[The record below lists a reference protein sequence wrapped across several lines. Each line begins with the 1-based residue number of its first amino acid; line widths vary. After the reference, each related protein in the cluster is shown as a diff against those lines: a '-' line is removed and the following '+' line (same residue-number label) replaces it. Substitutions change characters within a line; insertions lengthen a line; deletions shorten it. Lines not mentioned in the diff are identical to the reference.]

1 MTSSAR
7 PVPAMQAPRRRPLT
21 AFVMAALLAVA
32 GRAEAK
38 AFLSQ
43 EQALR
48 LAFGEGAAS
57 EKKTAYLTQAQ
68 LARAREL
75 AGPGVEV
82 SSALVT
88 RYEGRRDGASL
99 GFAYFD
105 THVVRTL
112 PETLMVVV
120 GPDGAIVRV
129 DVVVFSEPEDY
140 LPRDAW
146 FGQFRGRRLERELSV
161 KRGIHGIT
169 GATLSAQAATDA
181 ARRILAVHQALAES
195 PGTAR

>member
-7 PVPAMQAPRRRPLT
+7 PASTMQAPRRRPLT
-21 AFVMAALLAVA
+21 ALAMAALLAVA

-43 EQALR
+43 EEALR
-48 LAFGEGAAS
+48 LAFGEGAS
-57 EKKTAYLTQAQ
+57 PEKRTAYLTPGQ
-68 LARAREL
+68 LARAREI

-88 RYEGRRDGASL
+88 RYEGRRGGASL

-120 GPDGAIVRV
+120 GPDGAISRV

-146 FGQFRGRRLERELSV
+146 FGQFRGRRLDRELSV

-169 GATLSAQAATDA
+169 GATLSAHAATDA
-181 ARRILAVHQALAES
+181 ARRILAVHQALTES
-195 PGTAR
+195 SGPAR

>member
-7 PVPAMQAPRRRPLT
+7 PAPAVQALRRRPLT
-21 AFVMAALLAVA
+21 ALVVAALLAVA

-38 AFLSQ
+38 AFLTQ
-43 EQALR
+43 EEALR
-48 LAFGEGAAS
+48 LAFGKGAAH

-88 RYEGRRDGASL
+88 RYEGRREGASL

-120 GPDGAIVRV
+120 GPDGAVARV

-140 LPRDAW
+140 LPRNAW
-146 FGQFRGRRLERELSV
+146 YEQFRGRRLDRELSV

-169 GATLSAQAATDA
+169 GATLSARAATDA
-181 ARRILAVHQALAES
+181 ARRILAIDRALRE
-195 PGTAR
+195 TR